1 MDNIYIDR
9 FLLWAFVKYILS
21 QIYSHCIQ
29 NCTFRYFLEIVE
41 SFVSWGKYFQS
52 LVIFM
57 FLYYPETVTSITQ
70 KKLVVESCPTTQWTY
85 IVFNF
90 LSIGLQY
97 TLLFKRRDFGLKC
110 LVTITPKVQSLKFK
124 ANVWMKQANCRSLF
138 ELIEGN
144 SVIIMEQK
152 RKIECSWVCTF
163 WTTYG
168 FGRCRTLSLA

>member
-1 MDNIYIDR
+1 MIGSY
-9 FLLWAFVKYILS
+9 FELLL
-21 QIYSHCIQ
+21 
-29 NCTFRYFLEIVE
+29 NTFYHRYTAIVIRIVLFDTFWRSWKVLFLEE
-41 SFVSWGKYFQS
+41 N
-52 LVIFM
+52 IFKVL
-57 FLYYPETVTSITQ
+57 LYLCFFIIQKPVTSITQ